1 MPELP
6 EVETTVRAINAFENS
21 ILEKIVI
28 HNRNLRWKVNKEIEK
43 LTTNRKIY
51 KISRR
56 AKYIIIKL
64 DAYYLMLHLGMS
76 GKLRVQDK
84 KDNFFKKHDHIE
96 FIFKDKKIIF
106 NDVRRFGSLHIT
118 KNINEHPLISNLGIE
133 PLSKSFNKEYLHAL
147 CINSKLNIKKLIMDQ
162 KKVVG
167 VGNIYASES
176 LFLSSINPLRPAME
190 INLSECNDI
199 TKAIK
204 KVLKQAI
211 KMGGTTLKDFY
222 SADGSK
228 GYFKL
233 ELNVYGLE
241 DKPCKK
247 CNHKIKRVI
256 IGQRS
261 TFFCEMCQA

>member
-6 EVETTVRAINAFENS
+6 EVETTVRAISGFENS

-28 HNRNLRWKVNKEIEK
+28 HNRNLRWEVDKDLEK
-43 LTTNRKIY
+43 LTANKRIY

-64 DAYYLMLHLGMS
+64 DVYSLMLHLGMS
-76 GKLRVQDK
+76 GKLRIQNK
-84 KDNFFKKHDHIE
+84 KDNYFKKHDHVE
-96 FIFKDKKIIF
+96 FVFKDKKIIF

-118 KNINEHPLISNLGIE
+118 KNINDHPLISNLGIE
-133 PLSKSFNKEYLHAL
+133 PLSRSFNKDYLHAL
-147 CINSKLNIKKLIMDQ
+147 TLNSKLNIKKLLMDQ

-176 LFLSSINPLRPAME
+176 LFLASINPLRPAKK
-190 INLSECNDI
+190 ISLLECDDI
-199 TKAIK
+199 IKAIK

-222 SADGSK
+222 SADGSE

-247 CNHKIKRVI
+247 CKRKIKRVVL
-256 IGQRS
+256 GQRS
-261 TFFCEMCQA
+261 TFFCENCQV

>member
-6 EVETTVRAINAFENS
+6 EVETTVRAISSFKNKK
-21 ILEKIVI
+21 LEKVLI
-28 HNRNLRWKVNKEIEK
+28 HNRNLRWKIENGLEDLSANK
-43 LTTNRKIY
+43 KILN
-51 KISRR
+51 ISRR
-56 AKYIIIKL
+56 AKYILVQL
-64 DAYYLMLHLGMS
+64 DDHCLMIHLGMS
-76 GKLRVQDK
+76 GKLRIQK
-84 KDNFFKKHDHIE
+84 TKDNFFKKHDHVE
-96 FIFKDKKIIF
+96 FIFRDKKIIF

-133 PLSKSFNKEYLHAL
+133 PLSKNFNKDYLRSL
-147 CINSKLNIKKLIMDQ
+147 CKNSKLNIKKLLMDQ

-176 LFLSSINPLRPAME
+176 LFLASINPLRPAMK
-190 INLSECNDI
+190 ISLSECDEI

-204 KVLKQAI
+204 KVLKKAI

-222 SADGSK
+222 SADGSE

-241 DKPCKK
+241 DMPCKK
-247 CNHKIKRVI
+247 CKHKIQKIVV
-256 IGQRS
+256 GQRS
-261 TFFCEMCQA
+261 TFYCKKCQV

>member
-6 EVETTVRAINAFENS
+6 EVETTVRAINEFENS

-28 HNRNLRWKVNKEIEK
+28 HNRNLRWEVDKELETLTSNK
-43 LTTNRKIY
+43 KIN

-56 AKYIIIKL
+56 AKYIIIEL
-64 DAYYLMLHLGMS
+64 DTYSLMLHLGMS
-76 GKLRVQDK
+76 GKLRIQNK
-84 KDNFFKKHDHIE
+84 KDNFFKKHDHVE

-118 KNINEHPLISNLGIE
+118 KNINEHPLISNLGVE
-133 PLSKSFNKEYLHAL
+133 PLSKNFNKDYLRSL
-147 CINSKLNIKKLIMDQ
+147 CENSKLNIKKLLMDQ

-176 LFLSSINPLRPAME
+176 LFLASINPLRPAMK
-190 INLSECNDI
+190 ISLSECDEI

-204 KVLKQAI
+204 KVLKKAI

-222 SADGSK
+222 SADGSE

-241 DKPCKK
+241 DTPCKK
-247 CNHKIKRVI
+247 CKHKIQKIVV
-256 IGQRS
+256 GQRS
-261 TFFCEMCQA
+261 TFYCKKCQV